1 MLSRLE
7 LDGFGSPAEIARRI
21 HELSP
26 DLPLNFTIE
35 DVCRQL
41 DIDSIEERPLTS
53 FEAMLLMDEHK
64 AWGTIVLA
72 EGRKRERRRFSIAH
86 ELGHFLIPTHKG
98 QAGDGFSCSIA
109 DLRVGDTRE
118 HDRRQRI
125 EAEANRFAA
134 HLLMPP
140 TRIRS
145 ALTLR
150 RPDLREIVR
159 LAGEFGV
166 SREAMARGYI
176 DAHRETLA
184 VVILHDG
191 LINRTYRGDGFP
203 WIEPR
208 YRQPAPTDSIAT
220 GHELQPGQFSNM
232 EECDPETWLGDYG
245 ARKAEV
251 LSEQILAQQSGWT
264 TILLHAEISDS

>member
-1 MLSRLE
+1 MKLLRKCIGATLAT
-7 LDGFGSPAEIARRI
+7 LLFGCVHAE
-21 HELSP
+21 
-26 DLPLNFTIE
+26 
-35 DVCRQL
+35 
-41 DIDSIEERPLTS
+41 
-53 FEAMLLMDEHK
+53 
-64 AWGTIVLA
+64 
-72 EGRKRERRRFSIAH
+72 
-86 ELGHFLIPTHKG
+86 
-98 QAGDGFSCSIA
+98 
-109 DLRVGDTRE
+109 
-118 HDRRQRI
+118 
-125 EAEANRFAA
+125 
-134 HLLMPP
+134 PP
-140 TRIRS
+140 IRIRS
-145 ALTLR
+145 ALMLHQ
-150 RPDLREIVR
+150 PDLREIVR
-159 LAGEFGV
+159 QAGEFGV

-184 VVILHDG
+184 EVILHDG

-251 LSEQILAQQSGWT
+251 LSEQILAQQKGWT

>member
-1 MLSRLE
+1 
-7 LDGFGSPAEIARRI
+7 
-21 HELSP
+21 
-26 DLPLNFTIE
+26 
-35 DVCRQL
+35 
-41 DIDSIEERPLTS
+41 
-53 FEAMLLMDEHK
+53 MDENK
-64 AWGTIVLA
+64 AWGAIVLA
-72 EGRKRERRRFSIAH
+72 DGRRRERQRFSIAH

-98 QAGDGFSCSIA
+98 HSGDSFSCSIA
-109 DLRVGDTRE
+109 DLRVGDGRE

-140 TRIRS
+140 GRIRS

-150 RPDLREIVR
+150 QPDLREIVR

-184 VVILHDG
+184 VVILHHGRIDR
-191 LINRTYRGDGFP
+191 IYRDEDFP

-208 YRQPAPTDSIAT
+208 YRQPAPTDSITT
-220 GHELQPGQFSNM
+220 GNDLQPGQFSDM
-232 EECDPETWLGDYG
+232 EECDPEIWLGDNG
-245 ARKAEV
+245 ARKVEV
-251 LSEQILAQQSGWT
+251 LSEQILAQQSGWA
-264 TILLHAEISDS
+264 TILLHAEMSDS

>member
-1 MLSRLE
+1 MAHTSR
-7 LDGFGSPAEIARRI
+7 
-21 HELSP
+21 
-26 DLPLNFTIE
+26 
-35 DVCRQL
+35 
-41 DIDSIEERPLTS
+41 
-53 FEAMLLMDEHK
+53 
-64 AWGTIVLA
+64 
-72 EGRKRERRRFSIAH
+72 
-86 ELGHFLIPTHKG
+86 
-98 QAGDGFSCSIA
+98 GFSCSIA

-150 RPDLREIVR
+150 HPDLREIVR

-208 YRQPAPTDSIAT
+208 YRQPAPTDSIAA
-220 GHELQPGQFSNM
+220 GHDLQPGQFSDM
-232 EECDPETWLGDYG
+232 EECDPATWLGDYG
-245 ARKAEV
+245 ARQVEV
-251 LSEQILAQQSGWT
+251 LSEQILAQQNGWA
-264 TILLHAEISDS
+264 TILLHAEMSGS